1 MAKLQEIK
9 ATTAKHWTERVRYRH
24 NQRWMQSST
33 EGTEASKSGSF
44 KNEQEWGKKCFEDLR
59 PEENGETSEDN
70 CCSK

>member
-44 KNEQEWGKKCFEDLR
+44 KNEQEWGKKCF
-59 PEENGETSEDN
+59 
-70 CCSK
+70 